1 MRHAYGWRFV
11 SAADCQP
18 YLRFVV
24 RLARALLSVA
34 CLAAV
39 GLPTATVPAQSAE
52 PFNIDVVLPLTGPAA
67 FLGSAEQA
75 ALQRAETMLTGE
87 QGIAGRP
94 VHFVFHDDQ
103 SSPQLAVQIA
113 TQIVSTKPPVI
124 LGSGLV
130 AMCNAMAP
138 LMRRGPVMY
147 CFSPGIYPAAG
158 SFVFS
163 SSNSTRDLATAQV
176 RYFREKGLTKLAII
190 TSTDASGQDAA
201 RHLKEVLAFPENK
214 EMLAVAETT
223 FNPTDVSAAA
233 QVDRLKAA
241 NPQAVIAWSTGAAI
255 GTVFKAIQDSG
266 LDVPVATTD
275 GNMTYSFMQRYAE
288 ILPKQLY
295 IASPDWLPG
304 HRDHIGAEAEKAKQQ
319 FFDAFG
325 ASGKPDAAS
334 TYSWEPAMLVVSAL
348 RKLGPDA
355 TAEQVR
361 AFLANLTGLAG
372 VNGVHDFVKFPQR
385 GLDDGS
391 VVITLWN
398 KGKGTWEVVSSPR
411 GSPL

>member
-1 MRHAYGWRFV
+1 LRVAIRF
-11 SAADCQP
+11 
-18 YLRFVV
+18 
-24 RLARALLSVA
+24 ARALLPAA
-34 CLAAV
+34 CLAAA
-39 GLPTATVPAQSAE
+39 GLSAAILPARSAE
-52 PFNIDVVLPLTGPAA
+52 PFNIDVILPLTGPAA
-67 FLGSAEQA
+67 FLGTAEHA
-75 ALQRAETMLTGE
+75 ALQRAETVLSGE

-103 SSPQLAVQIA
+103 SSPQVAVQIA
-113 TQIVSTKPPVI
+113 TQVVSTKPPVI

-147 CFSPGIYPAAG
+147 CFSPGIYPASG

-163 SSNSTRDLATAQV
+163 SSVSTRDLATAQI
-176 RYFREKGLTKLAII
+176 RYFREKRLTKLAII

-201 RHLKEVLAFPENK
+201 RHLKEILAFPENK
-214 EMLAVAETT
+214 DMQTVAETT

-266 LDVPVATTD
+266 MDVPVATTD

-295 IASPDWLPG
+295 IASPDWLLG
-304 HRDHIGAEAEKAKQQ
+304 HRDHVAAEVEKAKQQ

-325 ASGKPDAAS
+325 DSGKPDAAS
-334 TYSWEPAMLVVSAL
+334 TYSWEPAMLIISVL

-361 AFLANLTGLAG
+361 GYLASLTGFAG
-372 VNGVHDFVKFPQR
+372 VNGVYDFVKFPQR

-391 VVITLWN
+391 VVVTLWN
-398 KGKGTWEVVSSPR
+398 KSKGTWDVVSAPR
-411 GSPL
+411 GSPLQ